1 VVGGP
6 GNDVVGGGL
15 GSDNMLGAEGND
27 LLIEGSLWRDSS
39 KDNLSGGGGD
49 VIDVINKPAA
59 KDVVACAGGF
69 DRVIADKEDVVA
81 PNCEKVFVGL
91 GACEGFVVFI
101 PQSFFEGLPPPFNQ
115 R

>member
-1 VVGGP
+1 
-6 GNDVVGGGL
+6 
-15 GSDNMLGAEGND
+15 MRF
-27 LLIEGSLWRDSS
+27 SLKFITRS